1 MTEDD
6 MRKFA
11 NIILDEQEKRM
22 KDKLGIASEGKIL
35 TRKEAIGKFKI
46 SGTTFWRWEKEGI
59 LKPYGKHGKIVLYN
73 ETDIV
78 KLLNKQNY
86 D

>member
-1 MTEDD
+1 MSEDD

-22 KDKLGIASEGKIL
+22 KDKLGIASEGRIL
-35 TRKEAIGKFKI
+35 TRQETIEKFRI
-46 SGTTFWRWEKEGI
+46 SGTTLWRWEHEGI
-59 LKPYGKHGKIVLYN
+59 LKPFGKHGKIVLYN
-73 ETDIV
+73 ETEIV
-78 KLLNKQNY
+78 KILNKQNY